1 MSGDQIFPK
10 SCQELAAQRHLSP
23 IVRLSRYWPFGRRPS
38 RPPDRA
44 ASVSLRELT
53 PPETTCSYTQI
64 SGCYV
69 MPRTYDLQ
77 PIQRASV
84 IRICPACGGTS
95 LRIVTA
101 RPSDQYRDF
110 DECTYRCACGE
121 EAVRDDAGLEIAI
134 PIYPGPYSHRRQ
146 LLRRSRSCTKRAR
159 YFSLQDVEQNS
170 RR

>member
-1 MSGDQIFPK
+1 
-10 SCQELAAQRHLSP
+10 
-23 IVRLSRYWPFGRRPS
+23 
-38 RPPDRA
+38 
-44 ASVSLRELT
+44 
-53 PPETTCSYTQI
+53 
-64 SGCYV
+64 

-121 EAVRDDAGLEIAI
+121 EAVCVMMR
-134 PIYPGPYSHRRQ
+134 PI
-146 LLRRSRSCTKRAR
+146 
-159 YFSLQDVEQNS
+159 
-170 RR
+170 